1 MELPPSVFRAGGLAE
16 PKPQEVGFVSL
27 RLGNKSGLARGSSVE
42 LGGDKL
48 EGVEAWRAGA
58 TSGSRVPE
66 VCGRVVPRRC
76 GEALEGLESLFFTK
90 VWC

>member
-1 MELPPSVFRAGGLAE
+1 MELPPSASRAGGLAE

-27 RLGNKSGLARGSSVE
+27 RLGKKSGLARGSSVE

-48 EGVEAWRAGA
+48 EGVEAWRTRA
-58 TSGSRVPE
+58 TSGSRSTRSF
-66 VCGRVVPRRC
+66 GRVAPRRG
-76 GEALEGLESLFFTK
+76 GEALEGLESLFFTN